1 MKQFY
6 TTDDK
11 EFAEDVS
18 AYVNETFAIFKR
30 WPTHVEEDRNK
41 IFKYAVVVDEKYE
54 TDVWY
59 YSTTIKKVQDAM
71 CDFKAGY
78 YWRKKHYE

>member
-11 EFAEDVS
+11 EFAKDVS
-18 AYVNETFAIFKR
+18 AYVNESFQIFKR
-30 WPTHVEEDRNK
+30 WPTHVVEDRNK
-41 IFKYAVVVDEKYE
+41 IFKYAVVVDEEYE

-71 CDFKAGY
+71 SDFKAGY